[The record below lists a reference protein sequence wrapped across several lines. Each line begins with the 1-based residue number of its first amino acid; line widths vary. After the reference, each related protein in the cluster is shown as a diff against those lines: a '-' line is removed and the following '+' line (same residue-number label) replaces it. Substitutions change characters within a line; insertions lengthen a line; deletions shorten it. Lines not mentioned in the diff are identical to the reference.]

1 MGIPSV
7 GILLHEV
14 IKLMYH
20 ARVKD
25 PVFFRLGT
33 CGGIGLDGGQLVITD
48 EAVDGMMRPYLEL
61 VNFNLTFK
69 EFNRKLHSY
78 SNYLLQPVLG
88 QLVQRPSKLD
98 TDLAKELKSLS
109 TQGDPYE
116 THVGR
121 TMCTYDFYEGI
132 QIVLFSIAYSK
143 LSTYPI
149 TYVCRSGASRWS
161 ILRLH

>member
-33 CGGIGLDGGQLVITD
+33 CGGIGLDGGHVVITD
-48 EAVDGMMRPYLEL
+48 EAVDGMMRPFLEL
-61 VNFNLTFK
+61 VTT
-69 EFNRKLHSY
+69 KLNQISLLNSLLIVYSY
-78 SNYLLQPVLG
+78 MQPVLG
-88 QLVQRPSKLD
+88 KLVQRPAKLD
-98 TDLAKELKSLS
+98 GDLARELQSLA
-109 TQGDPYE
+109 TQDDPFE

-121 TMCTYDFYEGI
+121 TMCTYDFYEGNWND
-132 QIVLFSIAYSK
+132 LNP
-143 LSTYPI
+143 T
-149 TYVCRSGASRWS
+149 
-161 ILRLH
+161 

>member
-48 EAVDGMMRPYLEL
+48 EAVDGMMRPFLEL
-61 VNFNLTFK
+61 VNERVT
-69 EFNRKLHSY
+69 
-78 SNYLLQPVLG
+78 
-88 QLVQRPSKLD
+88 
-98 TDLAKELKSLS
+98 
-109 TQGDPYE
+109 
-116 THVGR
+116 
-121 TMCTYDFYEGI
+121 
-132 QIVLFSIAYSK
+132 
-143 LSTYPI
+143 
-149 TYVCRSGASRWS
+149 
-161 ILRLH
+161 

>member
-48 EAVDGMMRPYLEL
+48 EAVDGMMRPYTL
-61 VNFNLTFK
+61 N
-69 EFNRKLHSY
+69 
-78 SNYLLQPVLG
+78 
-88 QLVQRPSKLD
+88 
-98 TDLAKELKSLS
+98 
-109 TQGDPYE
+109 
-116 THVGR
+116 
-121 TMCTYDFYEGI
+121 
-132 QIVLFSIAYSK
+132 
-143 LSTYPI
+143 
-149 TYVCRSGASRWS
+149 W
-161 ILRLH
+161 